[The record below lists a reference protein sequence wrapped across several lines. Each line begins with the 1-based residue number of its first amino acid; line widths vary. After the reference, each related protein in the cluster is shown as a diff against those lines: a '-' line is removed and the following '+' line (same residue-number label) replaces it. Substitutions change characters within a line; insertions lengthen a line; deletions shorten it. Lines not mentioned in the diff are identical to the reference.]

1 MPELPAHPLGQ
12 PAQRQPGPR
21 TPRIF
26 GPEPWRTDQDGPVW
40 SYWDRW
46 FCLVAVL
53 DHHGNLDDLEAVL
66 VDKLRAP
73 GFVVND
79 ADLEAKL
86 SHLADLRARLAAT
99 GTDIADVAADDN
111 DKGVRARSPS
121 S

>member
-26 GPEPWRTDQDGPVW
+26 GPEPWRTDRDGPVW

-53 DHHGNLDDLEAVL
+53 DHHGNLDDLVSRKRVAL
-66 VDKLRAP
+66 T
-73 GFVVND
+73 
-79 ADLEAKL
+79 
-86 SHLADLRARLAAT
+86 T
-99 GTDIADVAADDN
+99 GRVSTTM
-111 DKGVRARSPS
+111 
-121 S
+121 